1 MVDKKGVMCVVACPL
16 LEDELIHS
24 LHEDTQEKKIYIAD
38 TKPSVSIKRKMD
50 AKGMKY
56 DLITEKDFFFNRN
69 FIDKEK

>member
-56 DLITEKDFFFNRN
+56 DF
-69 FIDKEK
+69 